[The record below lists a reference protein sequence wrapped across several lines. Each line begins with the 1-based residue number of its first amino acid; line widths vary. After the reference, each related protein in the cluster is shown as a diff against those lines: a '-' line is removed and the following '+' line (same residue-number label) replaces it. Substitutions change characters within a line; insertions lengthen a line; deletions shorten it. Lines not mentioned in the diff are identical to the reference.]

1 MLKELPA
8 LTETGSKAVTPGAD
22 AGAFAEGKVAKPL
35 TAGAAGA
42 AALKTE
48 KGVCPTD
55 ATGEPPPGN
64 TFTLVAGAI
73 TGAPAPLGM
82 PDT

>member
-1 MLKELPA
+1 MLKELLA
-8 LTETGSKAVTPGAD
+8 LTETGSKGVTPGPG
-22 AGAFAEGKVAKPL
+22 AGALAEGNVAKPL
-35 TAGAAGA
+35 TAGTAGA
-42 AALKTE
+42 APLKTE

-64 TFTLVAGAI
+64 TFTLVAAAV
-73 TGAPAPLGM
+73 TGARAPLGI